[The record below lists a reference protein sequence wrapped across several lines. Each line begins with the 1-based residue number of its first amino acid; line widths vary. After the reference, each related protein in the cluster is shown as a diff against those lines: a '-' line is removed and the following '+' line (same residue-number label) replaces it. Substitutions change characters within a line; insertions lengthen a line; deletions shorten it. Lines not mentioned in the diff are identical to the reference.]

1 VPLTI
6 TLIIIIA
13 FSSIVQSYQTQAL
26 HTARD
31 ERRQASRRA
40 RDAGK
45 ELEKSRAKAKKAQE
59 TEASRRRRAEET
71 YQTHLDSVNSRLSQ
85 MGREA
90 EDAKKEAEVAARGSH
105 SPRTPAA
112 SRARFSLTALHCVR
126 AAGRQARGVASSKG
140 RLPRPT
146 HSARTLHCALSCTL
160 LTVACAL
167 CVQQVAFRISGRHG
181 SPKGGS
187 VHHEPLPD
195 VHMPSTWHSAS
206 PNCSREASSADHSR
220 ENSRAVTGRRGSRKG
235 SIIDALFHTPGKP
248 PPLSLRTDSPL
259 HSCTRLTASVTVLS
273 AAFVHSTHWS
283 ASVTVLSAAFVDS
296 THCIRVLS
304 AAFVHSTHC
313 IRVLSAACVHSS
325 HSSLQTL
332 HPCTLR
338 CIRALVSL

>member
-90 EDAKKEAEVAARGSH
+90 EDAKKEAEAAKREASH
-105 SPRTPAA
+105 HR
-112 SRARFSLTALHCVR
+112 
-126 AAGRQARGVASSKG
+126 K
-140 RLPRPT
+140 
-146 HSARTLHCALSCTL
+146 
-160 LTVACAL
+160 
-167 CVQQVAFRISGRHG
+167 VAFRISGRHG

-235 SIIDALFHTPGKP
+235 SIIDALFHTPDKARKH
-248 PPLSLRTDSPL
+248 SFDSDAGHIE
-259 HSCTRLTASVTVLS
+259 HSSSTSPTEDARRAATAS
-273 AAFVHSTHWS
+273 ARR
-283 ASVTVLSAAFVDS
+283 AS
-296 THCIRVLS
+296 
-304 AAFVHSTHC
+304 
-313 IRVLSAACVHSS
+313 
-325 HSSLQTL
+325 
-332 HPCTLR
+332 
-338 CIRALVSL
+338 